1 MNVFLIIHKTKK
13 GDLNIMYE
21 DKIEQNLM
29 NNFMDRKEM
38 VNIMLETL
46 DSNDESLIKNKLNL
60 TNFGKEENKRIFNEK
75 DYFDFISYN
84 YLKYLKDKNDSNKQ
98 NFILSANSYLKTF
111 VDFESVLKIENFGEQ
126 YKKKLQEVGI
136 EV

>member
-1 MNVFLIIHKTKK
+1 MFFLIIHKTKK

-111 VDFESVLKIENFGEQ
+111 VEFESVLKIENFGEQ
-126 YKKKLQEVGI
+126 YKKKLQEAGI

>member
-1 MNVFLIIHKTKK
+1 MFFLIIHKTKK

-126 YKKKLQEVGI
+126 YKKKLQEAGI

>member
-1 MNVFLIIHKTKK
+1 
-13 GDLNIMYE
+13 MYE

-46 DSNDESLIKNKLNL
+46 DSNDETLIKNKLNL

-75 DYFDFISYN
+75 DYFDFISCN

>member
-1 MNVFLIIHKTKK
+1 
-13 GDLNIMYE
+13 MYE
-21 DKIEQNLM
+21 EKIEQNLM

-46 DSNDESLIKNKLNL
+46 DSNIETLIEKKLNL

-75 DYFDFISYN
+75 DYFDFISFN
-84 YLKYLKDKNDSNKQ
+84 YLKYLKDKNDLNKEQ
-98 NFILSANSYLKTF
+98 FIFSANSYLKTF
-111 VDFESVLKIENFGEQ
+111 TSFEDVLKIENFGEQ
-126 YKKKLQEVGI
+126 YKTKLQEAGV